1 MKAMQLKAILL
12 SAVLFLP
19 LSSSCPASAYPAIQ
33 DEHNPEMATSQ
44 FEVHPE
50 LDVTLFAAEPFLA
63 NPTNIDVDHLG
74 RVWVCEVINYRQK
87 IANGDIPERTDGDR
101 IIIIEDTDGDGV
113 ANETHVFY
121 QGRDIDSAHGICVL
135 GNRVIV
141 SANDSV
147 FYLIDD
153 DGDLKADRKE
163 LLFTGIGG
171 TQHDH
176 GIHAFVFGPDGK
188 LYFNFGNKGKQI
200 CDAKGRPVIDRAGN
214 VVKSSVRPYQ
224 QGMVFRCNLDG
235 SDFETLAWNFRNN
248 WEVAIDSF
256 GTLWQSDNDDD
267 GNRSTRINYVMPY
280 GNYGYRDETDGS
292 GWRSPRTGMH
302 TKVPLKHWHLNDPG
316 VMPNVLQTGAGS
328 PTGICIYEGDALP
341 DIFKNQMIHCDAGPN
356 IVRCYPVENDGAG
369 YKATIVNM
377 VDGAKKNQW
386 FRPSDVC
393 VAPDGTLIV
402 ADWYDPGV
410 GGHRMR
416 DVQRGRLF
424 RITAKGADKTYSAKD
439 KLTEDNVIEWLKSP
453 NQARRYM
460 AYDLIKKS
468 RSKKTTAELWE
479 VWKSDPNPRYR
490 ARAMWLLGE
499 VEPDTGRLDTIFN
512 TGIADSNP
520 DIRIATIR
528 FNRKF
533 YRRQRFATMK
543 LPFHQVDP
551 SPQVRREF
559 AIGIREMQPERLV
572 EQWLGLAKQHDGNDR
587 WYLEALGIAAEGH
600 WSQCLESLIAAREKG
615 EINDAAWRDIVWR
628 SRGSQ
633 TPQLLASIIQDDA
646 VSDTEVLRYFRAFD
660 FIKSLGPKRV
670 QQSAE
675 ATLAELGFSKMEPG
689 PKSKVVF
696 RESTRRIKL
705 DSLTAEQKSRVDNIM
720 ATCDDIEFVELAA
733 KFGNDQRDKK
743 LLKIAA
749 ENSGDKLGAGAMA
762 ALMRRKKLGMAQN
775 ALQKSD
781 DAQFQKY
788 VNTLVRCGVKEGGHV
803 LAGYTDRK
811 ENPMDR
817 RIAAV
822 RALGKTSSGAGDLL
836 WRVKN
841 NKNDPDLD
849 PVIAATLHSTP
860 WGYIRDAAAQ
870 HFPLP
875 PSKDAKP
882 MPAIAKLM
890 KRSGDTKNG
899 AKVFAGTGTCAK
911 CHIVNGAGIELG
923 PDLSEIGSKL
933 SREAMFESILFPS
946 AGISHNYENWLVAKD
961 DGVVVSGLLRTK
973 TETTTT
979 IKDINGIVHEIPADE
994 IEEQKRLKLSL
1005 MPADLVK
1012 NFSEQD
1018 LVDLVD
1024 YLMTLKKK

>member
-1 MKAMQLKAILL
+1 M
-12 SAVLFLP
+12 
-19 LSSSCPASAYPAIQ
+19 
-33 DEHNPEMATSQ
+33 
-44 FEVHPE
+44 
-50 LDVTLFAAEPFLA
+50 
-63 NPTNIDVDHLG
+63 
-74 RVWVCEVINYRQK
+74 
-87 IANGDIPERTDGDR
+87 
-101 IIIIEDTDGDGV
+101 
-113 ANETHVFY
+113 
-121 QGRDIDSAHGICVL
+121 L
-135 GNRVIV
+135 GNRAIV

-188 LYFNFGNKGKQI
+188 LYFNFGNKGGQI
-200 CDAKGRPVIDRAGN
+200 CDAKGRLLIDRAGN
-214 VVKSSVRPYQ
+214 DVKATVRPYQ

-302 TKVPLKHWHLNDPG
+302 TEVPLKHWHLNDPG

-528 FNRKF
+528 FNRKHHK
-533 YRRQRFATMK
+533 RQRYASMK
-543 LPFHQVDP
+543 IAFRLADP
-551 SPQVRREF
+551 DPQVR
-559 AIGIREMQPERLV
+559 L
-572 EQWLGLAKQHDGNDR
+572 
-587 WYLEALGIAAEGH
+587 
-600 WSQCLESLIAAREKG
+600 SLI
-615 EINDAAWRDIVWR
+615 
-628 SRGSQ
+628 
-633 TPQLLASIIQDDA
+633 
-646 VSDTEVLRYFRAFD
+646 
-660 FIKSLGPKRV
+660 
-670 QQSAE
+670 
-675 ATLAELGFSKMEPG
+675 
-689 PKSKVVF
+689 
-696 RESTRRIKL
+696 
-705 DSLTAEQKSRVDNIM
+705 
-720 ATCDDIEFVELAA
+720 
-733 KFGNDQRDKK
+733 
-743 LLKIAA
+743 
-749 ENSGDKLGAGAMA
+749 
-762 ALMRRKKLGMAQN
+762 
-775 ALQKSD
+775 
-781 DAQFQKY
+781 
-788 VNTLVRCGVKEGGHV
+788 
-803 LAGYTDRK
+803 
-811 ENPMDR
+811 
-817 RIAAV
+817 
-822 RALGKTSSGAGDLL
+822 
-836 WRVKN
+836 
-841 NKNDPDLD
+841 
-849 PVIAATLHSTP
+849 
-860 WGYIRDAAAQ
+860 
-870 HFPLP
+870 
-875 PSKDAKP
+875 
-882 MPAIAKLM
+882 
-890 KRSGDTKNG
+890 
-899 AKVFAGTGTCAK
+899 
-911 CHIVNGAGIELG
+911 HI
-923 PDLSEIGSKL
+923 
-933 SREAMFESILFPS
+933 
-946 AGISHNYENWLVAKD
+946 
-961 DGVVVSGLLRTK
+961 
-973 TETTTT
+973 
-979 IKDINGIVHEIPADE
+979 
-994 IEEQKRLKLSL
+994 
-1005 MPADLVK
+1005 
-1012 NFSEQD
+1012 
-1018 LVDLVD
+1018 
-1024 YLMTLKKK
+1024 